1 LCQKQQFEG
10 VIVRGKCGKTT
21 QSWGKSD
28 TKRIQNEG
36 ILKHVLRAMRRKIPS
51 SESRDQSLEC
61 KKNQLI
67 TAHKPPSV
75 SCLMM

>member
-1 LCQKQQFEG
+1 MCQKQQFEG

-36 ILKHVLRAMRRKIPS
+36 ILKHVLRAKRKVKPQDVKSRHNRRII
-51 SESRDQSLEC
+51 SLSPLT
-61 KKNQLI
+61 NRHL
-67 TAHKPPSV
+67 
-75 SCLMM
+75 

>member
-36 ILKHVLRAMRRKIPS
+36 ILKHVLRAMRRIKLGDVK
-51 SESRDQSLEC
+51 SRHNRRIISLSPLT
-61 KKNQLI
+61 NRHL
-67 TAHKPPSV
+67 
-75 SCLMM
+75 